1 MANLGTLPLIVAE
14 LKNTP
19 PQNGNSSFYEHHGRL
34 ILIAVIQTMCRRL
47 PAAPV
52 SIVAAASQSPN
63 PKLRQT

>member
-34 ILIAVIQTMCRRL
+34 ILIAVIANH
-47 PAAPV
+47 PAKELHMSCIHGTFLHP
-52 SIVAAASQSPN
+52 SYFLLL
-63 PKLRQT
+63 LR